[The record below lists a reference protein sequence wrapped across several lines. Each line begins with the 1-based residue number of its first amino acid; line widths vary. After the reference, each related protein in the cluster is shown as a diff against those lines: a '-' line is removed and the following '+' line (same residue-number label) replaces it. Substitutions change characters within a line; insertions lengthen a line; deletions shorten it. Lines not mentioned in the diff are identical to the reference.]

1 MFNFLANI
9 NTMKKIPILLFAGS
23 LLAGFSSVAMG
34 QSTDNETISAN
45 ANVVQDLK
53 VGEDKGS
60 LEFGDVVVNSNKFID
75 AENGDVVSTGI
86 TGGEQRG
93 FFDVQMGGE
102 PNINLEIEF
111 PTILSAGTVFSGDTL
126 PFYSTSDSN
135 SDGTQ
140 VNANAIVI
148 EQADFNGNLN
158 DDFGTNSLVNKTDWT
173 ITEDGNAIIAN
184 TTSAISMPSSSKI
197 YVVVGGKV
205 EAEDDQEI
213 RSDYSANIHLTVTVA
228 D

>member
-1 MFNFLANI
+1 
-9 NTMKKIPILLFAGS
+9 MKKIPILLFAVS

-60 LEFGDVVVNSNKFID
+60 LEFGDVVVNSTKFID

-102 PNINLEIEF
+102 PNINLEIRF
-111 PTILSAGTVFSGDTL
+111 PTQLGSGMFGNLVTMPFYSASDGESAGTV
-126 PFYSTSDSN
+126 
-135 SDGTQ
+135 
-140 VNANAIVI
+140 NAIVT

-158 DDFGTNSLVNKTDWT
+158 DDFGTNILVNKTDWT
-173 ITEDGNAIIAN
+173 ITEITSTVTAE
-184 TTSAISMPSSSKI
+184 TTSAVSMPSSSKI

-205 EAEDDQEI
+205 EAEEEQEI
-213 RSDYSANIHLTVTVA
+213 RSDYLGTIKLTVTVA